1 MSKVNC
7 THCDLD
13 FDENIMIKDGIHHFC
28 CSGCQGVFH
37 LLNDEGLN
45 SFYERKGDTK
55 LESLSNNNYES
66 SDNFNLDSFKDRYIK
81 KDKNG
86 FSKINLIIEG
96 IHCSACVWLNEKV
109 LQQSDGV
116 LQADI
121 NFSTHK
127 AQIIWD
133 EDEIKLSQIIDK
145 IRSIGYNAYPYDV
158 SKKEKD
164 TNLLKRD
171 HYIRLIVAVFGSM
184 NIMTLSIA
192 KYGGWFSGMQN
203 SIELILEIAEFIIA
217 TPVLFYSGWI
227 YFRGAYYAL
236 KNRFINMDFLVSVG
250 ASLTYIYSIYAI
262 FSPVAHT
269 YFDSV
274 VMIITFVSI
283 GKFLEI
289 LSKKSI
295 IDQLD
300 SLITQIP
307 QSVIVVVDNNKIL
320 TPSIDVRVGDT
331 IEIKAGERVVI
342 DGVISSGTGSF
353 DESSLS
359 GEATPILK
367 YSGNSIISGSLLLD
381 SSIRYKAVKTYED
394 STLNTLI
401 TLSNDAMNKKPKI
414 EKFSNE
420 LSGKFSLII
429 LIIALLTFIGWYAI
443 SSDFENSFI
452 VAISVIVIACPCALA
467 LATPIASLVGINK
480 ATKNSLI
487 FKEAAHLESM
497 SKCDVLVL
505 DKTGTITKGKP
516 SITSFDIKDSF
527 DINILYSLV
536 SHSSHP
542 ISKSIKTY
550 ITKEYENL
558 IDYNLEEILI
568 LEAKGIKALYNGIEI
583 IGGSRDFLLEEG
595 IAIIESEL
603 YNSSFYF
610 SINRKL
616 TLIATLDDKIKN
628 GAKELI
634 AKMDRLNIQSI
645 MLSGDNE
652 SVSKKIA
659 FEIGIKEYRSKLS
672 PKDKAEYIKKLKKDN
687 KVVVMVGDGINDSL
701 ALAHSDIA
709 IAMGSGADIAIDVS
723 DIIILDNSLVSLQNG
738 FEIATQTFSNI
749 KQNLLISLLYNA
761 VTIPLAIA
769 GYVIPMV
776 AALSMSFSSLLVVA
790 NSYRIKLK
798 RVKNVR

>member
-262 FSPVAHT
+262 FSPAAHT